1 MMRSYL
7 PVYKAMPEREWRDGR
22 FYDIWLALPVFFL
35 VGIGIVMVYSASSAI
50 ALKKFGNEYY
60 FLKRQLVYSVGGC
73 LLLIF
78 FRNLPEKMLKASVYP
93 LLFGTILLLA
103 AVQIPGLGITAGGAT
118 RWLYMGAFSFQPS
131 ELARLALVVYLAY
144 SIEKKGEFVK
154 TFWIGFIPHLMVLG
168 LFVVLIMLQPDFGSA
183 AILGVIAWVV
193 MFMGGVRLTYLVL
206 TVVPAM
212 PVVYF
217 FLVNSAYR
225 LRRLLS
231 FRNPWEYATDE
242 GYQAIH
248 SLMAFGT
255 GGIWGTGVGGGY
267 QKLFYLPEPHTDF
280 IFSVIGEELGLIGV
294 LAVIACYA
302 VILWRGIAI
311 ARSTRAVFPSLVAAG
326 LTFSLG
332 LQVVI
337 NMGVALALLPTKG
350 LTLPLLSYGGSSL
363 MVNMACI
370 GILMNIG
377 AAERHG

>member
-1 MMRSYL
+1 MRSYL
-7 PVYKAMPEREWRDGR
+7 PVYKAQPEREWKDGR

-35 VGIGIVMVYSASSAI
+35 VGIGIVMVYSASSAL

-60 FLKRQLVYSVGGC
+60 FLKRQLVYSMGGC

-78 FRNLPEKMLKASVYP
+78 FRNLPQKLLRAGVYP
-93 LLFGTILLLA
+93 LLFATLLLLA

-118 RWLYMGAFSFQPS
+118 RWLYLGAFSFQPS
-131 ELARLALVVYLAY
+131 ELARLALVAYLAY
-144 SIEKKGEFVK
+144 SIEKKGDLVK
-154 TFWIGFIPHLMVLG
+154 TFTIGFMPHIMILG
-168 LFVVLIMLQPDFGSA
+168 IFVGFILLQPDFGSA
-183 AILGVIAWVV
+183 AILCVIAWAV
-193 MFMGGVRLTYLVL
+193 MFMGGVRLRYLTLSVL
-206 TVVPAM
+206 AVAPGA
-212 PVVYF
+212 YF
-217 FLVNSAYR
+217 FLINSAYR
-225 LRRLLS
+225 LKRIMS
-231 FRNPWEYATDE
+231 FADPWQYASDE

-294 LAVIACYA
+294 LGVIVCYG
-302 VILWRGIAI
+302 VILWRGIGI
-311 ARSTRAVFPSLVAAG
+311 ARSAGGVFPSLVAAG

-332 LQVVI
+332 LQVCI

-370 GILMNIG
+370 GLLMNIG